1 MNVGTK
7 VEHTQGDNMNSW
19 IDQLIPIIEEY
30 KDGDDTPLTQ
40 VEVERL
46 ALIIRFKIDV
56 REGNISDSDIEKA
69 IEEHGGAPEETVY
82 H

>member
-1 MNVGTK
+1 MV
-7 VEHTQGDNMNSW
+7 SW
-19 IDQLIPIIEEY
+19 IEQLEPIIEEY
-30 KDGDDTPLTQ
+30 KDGDNTPLTQ

-56 REGNISDSDIEKA
+56 REGNISDEDIEKA

>member
-1 MNVGTK
+1 
-7 VEHTQGDNMNSW
+7 MNSW
-19 IDQLIPIIEEY
+19 IEQLEPIIKEY
-30 KDGDDTPLTQ
+30 KDGDNTSLTS

-56 REGNISDSDIEKA
+56 QQGNVTVEDMERALD
-69 IEEHGGAPEETVY
+69 EHSRLSTL

>member
-1 MNVGTK
+1 MV
-7 VEHTQGDNMNSW
+7 SW
-19 IDQLIPIIEEY
+19 IEQLEPIIEEY

-56 REGNISDSDIEKA
+56 WEGNISVEEMEKA
-69 IEEHGGAPEETVY
+69 LDDHSLKTNHQY

>member
-1 MNVGTK
+1 MV
-7 VEHTQGDNMNSW
+7 SW
-19 IDQLIPIIEEY
+19 IEQLEPIIEEY

-69 IEEHGGAPEETVY
+69 IEEHGESPEETVY